1 VTNRSALLQGQ
12 PALAAEGREALRN
25 RGWLSRCNDTF
36 LEALLDA
43 AIFRRAPIGAEFIRA
58 GDQTGGLFA
67 ICRGTAEIAFPSGHP
82 DTRAIHLVHAGFWAG
97 YKGLLGQPR
106 YVTVCA
112 RTEVLWALV
121 PQASMER
128 LLAANPAG
136 WRHIAELADELLLV
150 ATGAMADL
158 TRQDS
163 RHRAIAALLRL
174 AGCRNEDPPGNP
186 NLEVRL
192 SQSDL
197 AAMSVMSRNTFNAI
211 VGELVEQGLVDLG
224 YRSIRLLDTGA
235 LRSIV
240 SADE

>member
-1 VTNRSALLQGQ
+1 M
-12 PALAAEGREALRN
+12 LAAEGREALRN
-25 RGWLSRCNDTF
+25 SGWLSRCPHNF
-36 LEALLDA
+36 REAVLDA
-43 AIFRRAPIGAEFIRA
+43 AIFRRASPGTEFIRS
-58 GDQTGGLFA
+58 GDEIGGLFA
-67 ICRGTAEIAFPSGHP
+67 ICRGTAELSFPSGHP
-82 DTRAIHLVHAGFWAG
+82 DTRAIHLIHAGFWAG
-97 YKGLLGQPR
+97 YKGLLGQVR
-106 YVTVCA
+106 YPTVCA
-112 RTEVLWALV
+112 RTDVLWVLV

-136 WRHIAELADELLLV
+136 WRHIAELADELLLI

-163 RHRAIAALLRL
+163 RDRAIATLLRL
-174 AGCRNEDPPGNP
+174 AGCRNADPPGSP
-186 NLEVRL
+186 QLEIRL

-197 AAMSVMSRNTFNAI
+197 AAMAVMSRNTFNAI